1 MAVAIAAPGAGAN
14 GPWQEQVG
22 RCPSRQPEGPPRE
35 TFMSRELPDLAK
47 SEWSLMEALWQRGQA
62 TASALQ
68 ADLRSSQGWAYST
81 VKTMLDRLVE
91 KGYVKSRRVG
101 NVYEYSPKIRR
112 GAVVAR
118 TIDDLADRVLAGS
131 VSPLIHRLVESRRLN
146 DEEIR
151 ELRRMLDSYPPSSR
165 QEPRE

>member
-1 MAVAIAAPGAGAN
+1 
-14 GPWQEQVG
+14 
-22 RCPSRQPEGPPRE
+22 
-35 TFMSRELPDLAK
+35 MSRDLPALAK
-47 SEWSLMEALWQRGQA
+47 SEWSLMEALWKRGQA

-101 NVYEYSPKIRR
+101 NVYEYSARIRR

-118 TIDDLADRVLAGS
+118 SIDDLADRVLAGS

-146 DEEIR
+146 DDEIR
-151 ELRRMLDSYPPSSR
+151 ELRRMLDEYPTASPP
-165 QEPRE
+165 EPRR